1 MASTALATFLDPII
15 NLPHDFRTNF
25 LMLVRWIHFLT
36 GITWIGLLYFF
47 NLVNIP
53 LMKELDA
60 TTKGKVMPA
69 LMLSLIHI

>member
-1 MASTALATFLDPII
+1 LCTIARVGQSCPGEIVGGIRIMASTALATFLDPII

-53 LMKELDA
+53 LMK
-60 TTKGKVMPA
+60 
-69 LMLSLIHI
+69 